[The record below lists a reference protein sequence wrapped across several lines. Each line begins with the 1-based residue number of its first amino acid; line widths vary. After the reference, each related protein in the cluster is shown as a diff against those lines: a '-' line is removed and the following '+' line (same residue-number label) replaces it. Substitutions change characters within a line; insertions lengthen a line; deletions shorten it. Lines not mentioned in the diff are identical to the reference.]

1 MSVKVFFKR
10 MGLEQRLQPV
20 QKKLDKKIF
29 YDNAKLNRSEKR
41 VIANIIERIELT
53 YLLTPSNI
61 NIQPFI
67 NEEFHYE
74 GVMYIT
80 VQLREAVQAKQISM
94 IEKVIHGS
102 LPNPVVLIFS
112 FNDLLLVSTC
122 VKRLN
127 LVTLNSVVLEEI
139 HQTPWIDITDENE
152 NVNRFIEAISLKNV
166 SFTNFFDFYNDI
178 DMAVKAFQDVNIVG
192 HYRFIKDKE
201 KQSNL
206 QSIIAE
212 IKSLEREKNKVKA
225 AIKKETQF
233 NKKVDLNIELQK
245 INSKID
251 ELKTTLEE
259 IR

>member
-20 QKKLDKKIF
+20 HKKLDKKMF

-41 VIANIIERIELT
+41 VIANVIERIELT

-61 NIQPFI
+61 NIQAFI
-67 NEEFHYE
+67 NEEFYYE

-80 VQLREAVQAKQISM
+80 VQLRETVQAKQISM
-94 IEKVIHGS
+94 IEKVIHGF
-102 LPNPVVLIFS
+102 LPNPVVLIFL

-166 SFTNFFDFYNDI
+166 SFTNFYDFYKDI
-178 DMAVKAFQDVNIVG
+178 DMAIKAFQDIEVIG
-192 HYRFIKDKE
+192 LYRVIKDKE
-201 KQSNL
+201 KHSNL

-245 INSKID
+245 INNKID